1 VTVALDDDGFYHP
14 ASEDEIVELVLHARD
29 AGLTLR
35 VRGAAHSVA
44 HAIYTDPH
52 HDLDNSDCVQ
62 APPAGDNL
70 NLMLDRYRGWEVADE
85 QRRLI
90 VCDAGLHLGA
100 DPGDPTGTATTP
112 EDGLLWQLWDRKRWM
127 LSATG
132 GISHQ
137 TVSGFTA
144 TGSSGGS
151 LTYSASDDLV
161 GFRLID
167 GNGAIH
173 DISRDDDPERFGA
186 LCPNLGL
193 LGVVSKITLQC
204 EDTFDIAGSETIAPL
219 DGCAIDL
226 FGDGDAQRPSLA
238 QFLTQR
244 EYSRVEW
251 WPQPG
256 AERFVVWE
264 AKRTPAGTGATHPY
278 QEFTDHPELAEFAI
292 SLIFT
297 LLGNLP
303 DLDRAKPRLHALFA
317 GVKDEWRDEARAS
330 MGEFGVL
337 LADLLDAVA
346 HGVTALVFE
355 AAKLFANTLWR
366 DLDRFFPKL
375 LGTFM
380 ADSDGHPQEF
390 TDRGW
395 HGLPMD
401 NEASDAML
409 PTAFTELWFPLGR
422 TKQVMGLLR
431 DFFGGAADDRAAYER
446 TGINAWELYAAKP
459 NHFWLSPSY
468 TTGDDEWRDGAFRV
482 DVYWFV
488 ANEHSPARDFF
499 LQIWQLARDA
509 DIPFRLHWGK
519 YQPAM
524 ADDPAWRDL
533 LRAQYPRWDDFLE
546 LRAQFDPDGTFLS
559 SYWRAHFGL

>member
-1 VTVALDDDGFYHP
+1 MTIAIAGDGFYHP
-14 ASEDEIVELVLHARD
+14 ASEAEIVELIAYARD
-29 AGLTLR
+29 NGLKLR

-52 HDLDNSDCVQ
+52 DRLDNSVCDQ

-70 NLMLDRYRGWEVADE
+70 NLMLDRYRSWEIADE
-85 QRRLI
+85 QRRRI

-100 DPGDPTGTATTP
+100 DPGDPTGTATEP
-112 EDGLLWQLWDRKRWM
+112 QDGLLWQLWDRKRWM

-167 GNGAIH
+167 GTGTIH

-193 LGVVSKITLQC
+193 LGVVSKVTLQC
-204 EDTFDIAGSETIAPL
+204 EDTFDIAGRETIAPRES
-219 DGCAIDL
+219 CAIDV
-226 FGDGDAQRPSLA
+226 FGDGDGQRPSLA

-244 EYSRVEW
+244 EYARVEW
-251 WPQPG
+251 WPQRG

-264 AKRTPAGTGATHPY
+264 ARRTAAGDGETHPY

-292 SLIFT
+292 SLVFT

-303 DLDRAKPRLHALFA
+303 HLDRAKPRLHELFA
-317 GVKDEWRDEARAS
+317 GAKEEWCDDARAS
-330 MGEFGVL
+330 MGEFGAL
-337 LADLLDAVA
+337 LADVL
-346 HGVTALVFE
+346 E
-355 AAKLFANTLWR
+355 AIARAATTLGFAAASLFAETLWR
-366 DLDRFFPKL
+366 DLDRYFPKL
-375 LGTFM
+375 IDTFQ

-390 TDRGW
+390 SDRAW

-401 NEASDAML
+401 NEASDTTL
-409 PTAFTELWFPLGR
+409 PTSFTELWFPLGR
-422 TKQVMGLLR
+422 TKDVVNLLE
-431 DFFGGAADDRAAYER
+431 DWFAGAADDRASYDR

-488 ANEHSPARDFF
+488 ANDHSPARDFF
-499 LQIWQLARDA
+499 PRVWQLARDA
-509 DIPFRLHWGK
+509 GIPFRLHWGK
-519 YQPAM
+519 YQPPM
-524 ADDPAWRDL
+524 AEDPAWRDV
-533 LRAQYPRWDDFLE
+533 LRAQYPRWDDFLA
-546 LRAQFDPDGTFLS
+546 LRAQMDPGGTFLS